1 MNRLLG
7 LSCLKAEPQ
16 TRSQR
21 SGDVDACDLIHSRHL
36 GGSASRCRQS
46 SPSRPRC
53 SAGASPPTLSAAPP
67 LLLTV
72 LRVCS
77 VGVELDESVV
87 MMANVALVV
96 VLITLVLR
104 ERHRAPRAA
113 LPSLCPQR
121 RPLTRPLMQCAAW
134 ARAAAA
140 AELWTMR
147 CWSGC
152 RTAARRRS
160 STRCARARPRPP
172 RPRACH
178 YGSRS

>member
-1 MNRLLG
+1 MSAVFAQQAALL
-7 LSCLKAEPQ
+7 SRRVTTHAERCSSAP
-16 TRSQR
+16 SD
-21 SGDVDACDLIHSRHL
+21 G
-36 GGSASRCRQS
+36 ASR
-46 SPSRPRC
+46 
-53 SAGASPPTLSAAPP
+53 
-67 LLLTV
+67 
-72 LRVCS
+72 LRS

-104 ERHRAPRAA
+104 ERHRAPRTA

>member
-1 MNRLLG
+1 MSAVFAQQAALL
-7 LSCLKAEPQ
+7 SRRVTTHAERCSSAP
-16 TRSQR
+16 SD
-21 SGDVDACDLIHSRHL
+21 G
-36 GGSASRCRQS
+36 ASR
-46 SPSRPRC
+46 
-53 SAGASPPTLSAAPP
+53 
-67 LLLTV
+67 
-72 LRVCS
+72 LRS